1 MQCSVERESAEEL
14 CEMLRNEMSPNEA
27 ESYDFK
33 LTLFEEGVRL
43 SVKLQ
48 FSQEKKEFE
57 VLQVKKNEIKLL
69 IFDILSLNRFA
80 HYTL

>member
-1 MQCSVERESAEEL
+1 MQCSVERKNAEEL
-14 CEMLRNEMSPNEA
+14 CEMLSDLSPNEA

-48 FSQEKKEFE
+48 FSQEKKEIE

-69 IFDILSLNRFA
+69 IFDILSLDRFA
-80 HYTL
+80 HYTV